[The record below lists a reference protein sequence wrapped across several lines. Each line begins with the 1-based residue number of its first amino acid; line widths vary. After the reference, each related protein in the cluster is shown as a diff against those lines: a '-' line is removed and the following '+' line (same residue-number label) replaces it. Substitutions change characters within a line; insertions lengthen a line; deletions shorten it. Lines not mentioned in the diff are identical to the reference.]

1 MIKPIKF
8 LSGFVSNA
16 LTQAVRCLWNLV
28 ACLASMAF
36 SLLCVFMAALQF
48 AGGGRNQSKKTLLL
62 MASAFKSSL
71 KCGLVGVLQ
80 GIGVVTCAS
89 PLMRAA
95 QACSEGISPK
105 GILIPCGSNRNLAQR
120 ILGLNS
126 WEEQKV
132 EKKAPAKPEIRLIHP
147 PSTKK
152 TLAATEKPANET
164 PTAGAKPKPPK
175 EKPKQP
181 INFKKNKLTNQEDKT
196 SAWESLVKEYLKANT
211 IKEMDRIRNKMALE
225 HTGNYLNALKAASR
239 PKSRSNAA

>member
-95 QACSEGISPK
+95 QACSEGIRPE
-105 GILIPCGSNRNLAQR
+105 GILIPCRPDRNLAQR

-126 WEEQKV
+126 WEEQKT
-132 EKKAPAKPEIRLIHP
+132 EKENPKKPEIRLVRP
-147 PSTKK
+147 
-152 TLAATEKPANET
+152 PANEA
-164 PTAGAKPKPPK
+164 PTAEAKPKTPPQPPK
-175 EKPKQP
+175 ERPEL
-181 INFKKNKLTNQEDKT
+181 KKSRSTNQIAEAA
-196 SAWESLVKEYLKANT
+196 AWESLVKQYLEAST
-211 IKEMDRIRNKMALE
+211 IKEMNRIRNKMALE
-225 HTGNYLNALKAASR
+225 HTGNYLHALKAASR